1 MVTVTVVVAAGVR
14 FFLSFDWPGGS
25 VRPWPLFDPAPLLGA
40 GVVDTGVV
48 VAVGSTV
55 GAGGSLGTSIVVP
68 VGAGSE
74 LATGVSLRVVPPL
87 DAGGLDT
94 VAVLVSVELVGVAGV
109 AGVVVGAGVGVAG
122 VEFFGS
128 FCARDA
134 CPARGAA
141 SGRFTTGA
149 AAACT
154 RTCRLGAT
162 TCAGAASGRA
172 RTTGCVRTTGWRAT
186 LTCRAGAAG
195 FDRS

>member
-1 MVTVTVVVAAGVR
+1 MALAASSEGAGQPVTVTVVVVAGVR

-55 GAGGSLGTSIVVP
+55 GAGGSLGTSMVVP
-68 VGAGSE
+68 VGAGSG

-87 DAGGLDT
+87 DAGGVDT
-94 VAVLVSVELVGVAGV
+94 VGVLVSVELDGVAGVAGV

-134 CPARGAA
+134 CP
-141 SGRFTTGA
+141 
-149 AAACT
+149 
-154 RTCRLGAT
+154 
-162 TCAGAASGRA
+162 
-172 RTTGCVRTTGWRAT
+172 
-186 LTCRAGAAG
+186 
-195 FDRS
+195 